1 MIAMEKERIEAALAA
16 CKGRVSGPSG
26 AATKLP
32 AAVNTGLS
40 NQSAS
45 DRQTALPGQLAVS
58 LFQSLSCVRTV
69 TAQGNKAR
77 YCKNGFG
84 LGGLDQ
90 ELLPTKAARLGG
102 ISCCRYSGSCS
113 SSWGCVFLF

>member
-26 AATKLP
+26 AATNLP

-40 NQSAS
+40 DQSAS

-58 LFQSLSCVRTV
+58 LPQSLSCVRTV
-69 TAQGNKAR
+69 TAQGGKAGYR
-77 YCKNGFG
+77 ENGFG
-84 LGGLDQ
+84 PGGLDE
-90 ELLPTKAARLGG
+90 ELLPTKAASPGG
-102 ISCCRYSGSCS
+102 MSCCRYSGSCS
-113 SSWGCVFLF
+113 SS